1 VTYISNLSNITRS
14 HGDPKVLSTG
24 PSSLGMS
31 DQLGRALGWF
41 SLGLGVVQLLSPR
54 SVTRALGMEG
64 REGLVQAYGAR
75 EIGSGL
81 LSLSLEKDVGL
92 WSRVA
97 GDGLD
102 IATVLGAYR
111 PDNPKRSNLG
121 LALVTLVGITVLDI
135 VAAQG
140 VAARHSRRRG
150 NFHDYRGRSGFPQGA
165 AKARGMARASIEGPS
180 SSKAPKQAAL

>member
-1 VTYISNLSNITRS
+1 VTYISNITRS

-24 PSSLGMS
+24 PSSLGAT

-41 SLGLGVVQLLSPR
+41 SLGLGLVELLSPR
-54 SVTRALGMEG
+54 SVTRTLGLEG
-64 REGLVQAYGAR
+64 REGLVRAYGVR

-81 LSLSLEKDVGL
+81 LSLSLEKDAGL

-102 IATVLGAYR
+102 IATVLGALR
-111 PDNPKRSNLG
+111 PGNPKRSNVG
-121 LALVTLVGITVLDI
+121 LVLVTLLGITVLDI

-140 VAARHSRRRG
+140 IAARHKRRRG
-150 NFHDYRGRSGFPQGA
+150 NFRDYRDRSGFPQGV
-165 AKARGMARASIEGPS
+165 AKARGMARARAEGS
-180 SSKAPKQAAL
+180 NSTKASQQGAL